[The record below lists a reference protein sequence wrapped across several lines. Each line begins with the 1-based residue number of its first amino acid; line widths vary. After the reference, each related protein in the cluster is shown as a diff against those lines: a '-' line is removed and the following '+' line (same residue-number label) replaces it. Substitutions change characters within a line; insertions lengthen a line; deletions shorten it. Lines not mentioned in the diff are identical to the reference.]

1 MAEYGL
7 SVSGVTLPGAND
19 LFGVWTV
26 APRVAGVSFDAN
38 APAAPA
44 DPTWRVQLPE
54 SVDAAQAILQTQG
67 LAIQRGESALA
78 QAEQR
83 LARLGHAGE
92 GVSFAVPAGPEAE
105 LLRALNTLQPS
116 VSFGLPGKEAISE
129 QLENLERWRSFLDQ
143 VRNMVSRYARVE
155 TEVAGVL
162 VGQTAVGWTGDF
174 ESFWM
179 PGVAPASMRLHYQS
193 VHLALASRLAFIR
206 MVAIVATGAAG
217 LALTL
222 SIPGG
227 QLMALPAVW
236 KFVRDVLKEMS
247 NLGTVWLKP
256 DEYAKSQ
263 KGEQDGRD

>member
-1 MAEYGL
+1 MAEYGF
-7 SVSGVTLPGAND
+7 SVSGVDLPGAND
-19 LFGVWTV
+19 LFGVWTMV
-26 APRVAGVSFDAN
+26 PKTTGVSFDAN

-54 SVDAAQAILQTQG
+54 SADAAQAILQTQG
-67 LAIQRGESALA
+67 LAIRRGESALA

-92 GVSFAVPAGPEAE
+92 GVSFAAPAGPEAE

-116 VSFGLPGKEAISE
+116 VSFGLPGKEAIGE
-129 QLENLERWRSFLDQ
+129 QLENLAQWRSFLDQ
-143 VRNMVSRYARVE
+143 VRNMVTHYARVE

-162 VGQTAVGWTGDF
+162 VGQTSVGWTGDF
-174 ESFWM
+174 ESIWTL
-179 PGVAPASMRLHYQS
+179 GVASASMRLHHQS

-236 KFVRDVLKEMS
+236 KFVRDVLQEMS
-247 NLGTVWLKP
+247 NI
-256 DEYAKSQ
+256 KSQ
-263 KGEQDGRD
+263 V

>member
-1 MAEYGL
+1 MALMAEY
-7 SVSGVTLPGAND
+7 SFSISGVDLGAND
-19 LFGVWTV
+19 LFGVWVV
-26 APRVAGVSFDAN
+26 APKTAGVSFDAN
-38 APAAPA
+38 ATLQAKSASA
-44 DPTWRVQLPE
+44 DSTWHIQLPE
-54 SVDAAQAILQTQG
+54 PVDAAQVVLQAQRA
-67 LAIQRGESALA
+67 AIQRGESALA

-92 GVSFAVPAGPEAE
+92 SVSFAAPTGPEAE

-129 QLENLERWRSFLDQ
+129 QLENLEQWRLFLDQ
-143 VRNMVSRYARVE
+143 VCNMVSRYARVE
-155 TEVAGVL
+155 TLVAGIL

-174 ESFWM
+174 ESIWT
-179 PGVAPASMRLHYQS
+179 PGVALASMRLHYQS
-193 VHLALASRLAFIR
+193 VHLVLASRLALIR
-206 MVAIVATGAAG
+206 MVTIVATGAAG

-222 SIPGG
+222 SLPGG

-247 NLGTVWLKP
+247 NI
-256 DEYAKSQ
+256 KSQ